1 MKFIAKTLYGLEEVL
16 AEELRELGVSDP
28 KPLNRAVSF
37 SGDRATMYRV
47 NYCARTALSV
57 LMNIAGFRI
66 SSGDDLYRRSMEI
79 KWSDFMDADSTFS
92 VKAVVSSKIFKH
104 TAYPG
109 LIVKDAIADYF
120 RKKNNRRPSVD
131 TSHPG
136 ITVNLHI
143 SNNYADILLDTSGT
157 PLFKR
162 GYRISPAKAP
172 LNEVLAAGILK
183 ISGWD
188 ASTALIDPMCGSGT
202 IPVEAGLIACRIPP
216 GKFRNNFG
224 FTRWNDYD
232 GNLFEK
238 IKKEAD
244 KHISV
249 CPVTISASD
258 ISEEAVRNTIINAG
272 NAGLSKVITVEVSDF
287 KDIKPT
293 ENNGYLFINPPYGQR
308 LKSGKLDD
316 LYSMIGSALKHNFT
330 GYRAWIIAADKE
342 YLAKIGLKTKS
353 KRTLYNGPLLCTL
366 AEYELY
372 HGTKKTIKL

>member
-16 AEELRELGVSDP
+16 AEELRELGVSDS

-37 SGDRATMYRV
+37 SGDKATMYRV

-66 SSGDDLYRRSMEI
+66 SSGDNLYRRSMEI

-131 TSHPG
+131 TSDPG

-162 GYRISPAKAP
+162 GYRISTAKAP

-244 KHISV
+244 KHISI

-258 ISEEAVRNTIINAG
+258 ISEEAVRNTIINAK

-330 GYRAWIIAADKE
+330 GYRAWIISPDKE

-372 HGTKKTIKL
+372 HGTKKTMKL